1 MVNLA
6 SWIRGI
12 TQLRSFK
19 STRIFIHLLLRVIK
33 TLRAFA
39 IITIFGLLTVSSTFT
54 VMEMNETNIGQ
65 FLKMVSEHTFKTY
78 LLTLGEFDTEIE
90 TTFEEQVFIFG
101 TIFSTVI
108 MLNLIIAL
116 MSDAYEEVISNI
128 TEQDAFE
135 TNLMIIDTEILF
147 YWKRQQG

>member
-39 IITIFGLLTVSSTFT
+39 IITIFGMLTVSSTFT
-54 VMEMNETNIGQ
+54 VMEMNETNVGQ

-90 TTFEEQVFIFG
+90 TTFEE
-101 TIFSTVI
+101 
-108 MLNLIIAL
+108 
-116 MSDAYEEVISNI
+116 
-128 TEQDAFE
+128 
-135 TNLMIIDTEILF
+135 
-147 YWKRQQG
+147 